1 MQLYHNFSL
10 ETQELYELQQLE
22 LMTERTLEGA
32 TYYRDYLQQLM
43 QEWKKFRCDPDRFD
57 LIQSEYLSKVLLLQ
71 KKVSA
76 YWEGETERNQPID
89 YKKFL
94 QLIQSLP

>member
-32 TYYRDYLQQLM
+32 TYYRDYLQ
-43 QEWKKFRCDPDRFD
+43 
-57 LIQSEYLSKVLLLQ
+57 
-71 KKVSA
+71 
-76 YWEGETERNQPID
+76 
-89 YKKFL
+89 
-94 QLIQSLP
+94 

>member
-43 QEWKKFRCDPDRFD
+43 HEWKKFRCNPDRFD

-71 KKVSA
+71 TTTSKSIPTVPCM
-76 YWEGETERNQPID
+76 RVQVR
-89 YKKFL
+89 L
-94 QLIQSLP
+94 QV